1 MGLFKF
7 EGLNDTVTLKPA
19 IIDRYIFTELL
30 PTFFVTL
37 VFFTFVFM
45 MTNLLEITNLI
56 INYRVQLSAVLKM
69 MAFSMPFFLEFII
82 PMSVMMAILMTFLR
96 MSADNEVVALKS
108 SGVGIFRLLPPVVL
122 FCIAGFFLTAFM
134 SIYGLPWGKTSFKKT
149 LLEIGA
155 NNLDIGL
162 KERTFNDAFE
172 GVMLFVNKVDLKSR
186 SLQDIFIEDQRKD
199 GVTSTII
206 APKGRIFRS
215 PERLSG
221 HLRLF
226 DGVIH
231 NIDPDGRTVH
241 SIQFET
247 YDFQLDLKE
256 MMTAVRDGPKDKE
269 EMTIA
274 ELKQFI
280 DSAKKK
286 DGRYYSALIEL
297 HEKFA
302 VPFACFA
309 LGLLAV
315 PLGLQ
320 PMAGRRSVG
329 LVLGLSF
336 FVFYYL
342 MLIVGWSFGE
352 SGVYPPAIGMWAPNV
367 VISIVGLYLL
377 IRTAK
382 ERPIRIDSMLI
393 AAQFL
398 WHRSFRARRQN
409 KTG

>member
-1 MGLFKF
+1 M
-7 EGLNDTVTLKPA
+7 TLTPP
-19 IIDRYIFTELL
+19 ILDRYIFKELL

-56 INYRVQLSAVLKM
+56 INYRVQLGTVLKM

-96 MSADNEVVALKS
+96 MSADNEIVALKS
-108 SGVGIFRLLPPVVL
+108 GGVGLYRLLPAVVV
-122 FCIAGFFLTAFM
+122 FCVAGFFLTAFM
-134 SIYGLPWGKTSFKKT
+134 SIYGLPWGKSSFKKT

-172 GVMLFVNKVDLKSR
+172 GVMLFVSKIDIKSR
-186 SLQDIFIEDQRKD
+186 SLHDIFIEDQRKE
-199 GVTSTII
+199 GVTSTIV
-206 APKGRIFRS
+206 APVGRIFRS

-231 NIDPDGRTVH
+231 NVDHAGRTVH

-247 YDFQLDLKE
+247 YDFQLDLKQ

-269 EMTIA
+269 EMSLT

-280 DSAKKK
+280 DSAQEK
-286 DGRYYSALIEL
+286 DGRYYSALIEF

-336 FVFYYL
+336 FVLYYL

-367 VISIVGLYLL
+367 IVSVVGLVLL
-377 IRTAK
+377 IRTAN

-393 AAQFL
+393 AVQTL
-398 WHRSFRARRQN
+398 WRQWVRTRRQ
-409 KTG
+409 KTSG